1 MSVFDYVIDY
11 DKFYNT
17 TENKVGTQVLAAFDN
32 AKITAYFKKES
43 CTSDAFDKTKTKNI
57 KVTLKR

>member
-17 TENKVGTQVLAAFDN
+17 TENKVGTQVLAAFGKSEN
-32 AKITAYFKKES
+32 NSILEKRELYF
-43 CTSDAFDKTKTKNI
+43 
-57 KVTLKR
+57 

>member
-32 AKITAYFKKES
+32 SDNNSILQKRELYF
-43 CTSDAFDKTKTKNI
+43 
-57 KVTLKR
+57 

>member
-1 MSVFDYVIDY
+1 LQPLII
-11 DKFYNT
+11 
-17 TENKVGTQVLAAFDN
+17 

-57 KVTLKR
+57 KVTLKSNTTKVRCCRPDKICKSPVYY